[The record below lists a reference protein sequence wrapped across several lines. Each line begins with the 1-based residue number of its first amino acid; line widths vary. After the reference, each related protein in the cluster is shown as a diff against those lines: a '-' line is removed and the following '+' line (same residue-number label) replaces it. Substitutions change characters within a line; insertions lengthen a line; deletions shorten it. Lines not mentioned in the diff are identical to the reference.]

1 MEIFL
6 NTPAFRGSDMKVK
19 GLGRAIPRR
28 FHGFSGVDQ
37 DGPLSFL
44 LWGSVPPA
52 KVALASAKGLG

>member
-28 FHGFSGVDQ
+28 FHGFSGVD
-37 DGPLSFL
+37 
-44 LWGSVPPA
+44 
-52 KVALASAKGLG
+52 